1 MARKIFIGGNWKC
14 VSIVDVIIMEQ
25 NGTKKS
31 IEELIAAFN
40 NAGELKADRDIVIA
54 PTALHIGLA
63 QSLLRKEIEVA
74 AQNIWKV
81 NVFCLY
87 LIFIAQGYGA
97 FTGELSAPMLK
108 GISCLKMV
116 NVQISVLTGLQL
128 VIVNVVILLLLSL
141 MN

>member
-14 VSIVDVIIMEQ
+14 VSIVDAIIMEQ

-87 LIFIAQGYGA
+87 LIFITYGYGA

-108 GISCLKMV
+108 GISCL
-116 NVQISVLTGLQL
+116 N
-128 VIVNVVILLLLSL
+128 IV
-141 MN
+141 

>member
-14 VSIVDVIIMEQ
+14 VGAIDAFVMEQ

-54 PTALHIGLA
+54 PTALHLGLA

-81 NVFCLY
+81 NVLCLK
-87 LIFIAQGYGA
+87 LVFNVQGYGA

-108 GISCLKMV
+108 GISLLLC
-116 NVQISVLTGLQL
+116 NNSQISVLTGLQL
-128 VIVNVVILLLLSL
+128 VTANVVTPLLLNLT
-141 MN
+141 N